1 MFSVEERD
9 AIRARLIERARRDAR
24 ISGVAVT
31 GSFAVGASD
40 AWSDIDLALSVADD
54 ADRVVL
60 MHEFSAWMEREL
72 GTLHHWDLP
81 FQSSIYRVYLLP
93 RLLEVDLAFTPAADF
108 APRGPRFRSVFGP
121 TAPPVPSP
129 APDLDSLVGHAWHH
143 ALHAAAAIERGR
155 PWQAEHMLSGLR
167 DQVLALRCVQC
178 GKPSAHARGADEL
191 EPAITQPLERSL
203 VASLDPSELRRALHV
218 AIGAFRGALSEVDAA
233 LASRLAPPLEE
244 LLERTR
250 SVRV

>member
-9 AIRARLIERARRDAR
+9 AIRARLIERARHDAR
-24 ISGVAVT
+24 IVGVAVT

-40 AWSDIDLALSVADD
+40 AWSDIDLALSVAED
-54 ADRVVL
+54 ADRVTL

-72 GTLHHWDLP
+72 GALHHWDLP

-93 RLLEVDLAFTPAADF
+93 RLLEVDLAFTPATDF

-129 APDLDSLVGHAWHH
+129 APDLDALVGRAWHH

-155 PWQAEHMLSGLR
+155 PWQAEYMLSGLR
-167 DQVLALRCVQC
+167 DQVLALRCVQS
-178 GKPSAHARGADEL
+178 GKPSAYARGADDL
-191 EPAITQPLERSL
+191 EASLTQPLERSL
-203 VASLDPSELRRALHV
+203 VASLDPVELRRALHV
-218 AIGAFRGALSEVDAA
+218 AIGAFMSALPDIDAA
-233 LASRLAPPLEE
+233 LASRLTPSLEE
-244 LLERTR
+244 LLELTR
-250 SVRV
+250 PVKV